1 MSQVA
6 RLVDANAGRARE
18 GLRVVEDVAR
28 FVLCDGAL
36 AGEFK
41 SIRHGLQEA
50 VGGLPID
57 RGVLLAWR
65 DAAGDVGA
73 ASSTAGER
81 SRADLSAIVAAA
93 GGRVTE
99 ALRAIEE
106 AAKVLGG
113 DAVGVERLRYR
124 AYDGCGAVERALG
137 TGRAEQWRLC
147 VLLTEALCVHQ
158 PWLRVAELAMDGG
171 ADCVQ
176 LREKT
181 LETGEL
187 VERARA
193 LVALARPRG
202 VRVVVNDRV
211 DVALAA
217 GADGVHV
224 GQGDMGVRDVRRLAG
239 NSLLVGVSTGSVE
252 EARAAAAAGAD
263 YCGVGP
269 MFVSTTKRK
278 PRVAGVEY
286 LRGYLGDGACARV
299 PHLAIGGITPGNV
312 GGLVEAGCRGVA
324 VSSVVCGAVEPGE
337 VCREILA
344 GVGG

>member
-1 MSQVA
+1 MIRWGGVHYRPLMSQVA

-36 AGEFK
+36 AGELK
-41 SIRHGLQEA
+41 DLRHGLQEV

-81 SRADLSAIVAAA
+81 TRADLSAVVAAA

-113 DAVGVERLRYR
+113 DGVGVERLRYR

-147 VLLTEALCVHQ
+147 LLLSESLCTHH

-176 LREKT
+176 LREKA

-193 LVALARPRG
+193 LVSLARPRG

-239 NSLLVGVSTGSVE
+239 T
-252 EARAAAAAGAD
+252 R
-263 YCGVGP
+263 CW
-269 MFVSTTKRK
+269 
-278 PRVAGVEY
+278 
-286 LRGYLGDGACARV
+286 
-299 PHLAIGGITPGNV
+299 GG
-312 GGLVEAGCRGVA
+312 
-324 VSSVVCGAVEPGE
+324 
-337 VCREILA
+337 
-344 GVGG
+344 